1 LAHAKAKSVTIRKSY
16 ITEDRSLSKVLN
28 KDIRYREYQQ
38 ETFENEEQNMCRCCD
53 LCHPIPLYR
62 SGPGP
67 GRDRERRA
75 RDNNY
80 QCLLRGSKPEREN
93 LNEEW
98 IEISNQGESD
108 ENLAGWTLED
118 RQNHTYTFPDFIL
131 VAGAS
136 ARIHTG
142 VGSDTSED
150 LYWNRNTAVWNN
162 DGDTATLK
170 DASGDIVY
178 RYPENAKEA

>member
-1 LAHAKAKSVTIRKSY
+1 MKNRICADAVICAILFLFIGAVLVQGETESVEREITITNACFVAPS
-16 ITEDRSLSKVLN
+16 
-28 KDIRYREYQQ
+28 
-38 ETFENEEQNMCRCCD
+38 
-53 LCHPIPLYR
+53 
-62 SGPGP
+62 
-67 GRDRERRA
+67 
-75 RDNNY
+75 
-80 QCLLRGSKPEREN
+80 PEREN

-162 DGDTATLK
+162 DGDTQL
-170 DASGDIVY
+170 
-178 RYPENAKEA
+178 